1 MTTTSAPGKAL
12 LAGGYLVLDPAYSGI
27 VVAADARF
35 YTVVRSLGQPGRI
48 VVRSPQFKAGEWA
61 YDLQLAPEVSVAPA
75 PAPGEKNPFVA
86 QTLYFAIRVA
96 LEASEAAAAA
106 ARLSSGLEIVIAG
119 DNDYYSQRVGGRA
132 LSLDELRALAP
143 FQAHDC
149 TIGEVHKTGLGS
161 SAAMTTSLTSSLLVH
176 LGAARDDVESLALIH
191 NVAQAAHCAAQGK
204 LGSGF
209 DVSAAVWGSQIF
221 RRFDP
226 SVLAGIMDGSARGP
240 LLPTLSP
247 RNPLWWPS
255 PKSSVHESVP
265 TAFEGLAHKMS
276 TGEVYRP
283 PPLVLPPG
291 IRLCLADVDAGSNT
305 RTLVGSVSA
314 WRKEKPEWA
323 AQLYSV
329 IAAANQSL
337 ADGLLG
343 LHVAAASNP
352 GEYAAVH
359 AALAALHSAQWDK
372 YRDEHPSYA
381 ADAFVDVRNSIRS
394 VRAGMRE
401 LGVRAEA
408 PVEPPEMT
416 SLVSA
421 SVDSAPGIIGGG
433 VPGAGGYDAMYI
445 LWLDAGSGALPA
457 GLLELWKTWPDMS
470 VGALTCEATE
480 TAPMPSGCPAGAS
493 GAPTGAAL
501 DEALG
506 HVAHTLGAARGGVRI
521 EEAAKIP
528 GLSRLLGEGS
538 FN

>member
-35 YTVVRSLGQPGRI
+35 YTTVRSLGQPQRI
-48 VVRSPQFKAGEWA
+48 VVRSPQFRAGEWA
-61 YDLQLAPEVSVAPA
+61 YDIQLAPEVSVAPA
-75 PAPGEKNPFVA
+75 PAPGGKNPFVA

-96 LEASEAAAAA
+96 LEASEAAAE
-106 ARLSSGLEIVIAG
+106 RLSSGLEIVIAG
-119 DNDYYSQRVGGRA
+119 DNDYYSQRVDGRA

-149 TIGEVHKTGLGS
+149 TLSEVHKTGLGS

-191 NVAQAAHCAAQGK
+191 NTAQAAHCAAQGK

-226 SVLAGIMDGSARGP
+226 SVLAGIMDGSAHGP
-240 LLPTLSP
+240 LLPALFP
-247 RNPLWWPS
+247 HNPLWWPS
-255 PKSSVHESVP
+255 PKSSAHESVP
-265 TAFEGLAHKMS
+265 TAFEGLAHKTY

-305 RTLVGSVSA
+305 RTLVGSVST

-323 AQLYSV
+323 AQLYRV
-329 IAAANQSL
+329 VAAANQSF

-359 AALAALHSAQWDK
+359 AALAALHSTQWDK
-372 YRDEHPSYA
+372 YRDEHPSHA

-416 SLVSA
+416 SLISA

-445 LWLDAGSGALPA
+445 LWLDAGNAALPA
-457 GLLELWKTWPDMS
+457 GLLELWKTWPDLS

-480 TAPMPSGCPAGAS
+480 AAPMPSGPSGAS
-493 GAPTGAAL
+493 GAPTGTAL
-501 DEALG
+501 DEAIG
-506 HVAHTLGAARGGVRI
+506 RVAHMLGAARGGVRI
-521 EEAAKIP
+521 EEAAKVP
-528 GLSRLLGEGS
+528 GLSRLMES
-538 FN
+538 NFN